1 MCVGRNSN
9 ILSFFSSVLIVTS
22 ILNRGIAISG
32 LDYIIYF
39 LFIVYFLIETDYA
52 RRIVVPK
59 RYFKVLIVLVLL
71 YIINALFSEFSP
83 SFPYVVLG
91 SLFTILPFL
100 HFVVNYNYNFS
111 EEKIS
116 EYIDVLIKTILIIV
130 AFVLMESVLFNPTK
144 YVGSPIGSNIFMIG
158 FFASL
163 CNQGLILSISQY
175 FRHKERKYIYC
186 AAFLVCVIML
196 TFQIKAIVG
205 MCLILAGYFFINFK
219 NKVRAVLTIAVCFV
233 LSAAVMWSIPA
244 FQVKLLKYIRI
255 YDITNEEN
263 NNIARIALYHTSFRI
278 AEDYFPLGTG
288 QGTYGSIPVNIVG
301 SDVYAHYDI
310 DEVYGISDKHDVDFK
325 MDTHWSSVLGESGVL
340 GSFLYLILMTFP
352 MFECRKNRLGSY
364 LSKPNM
370 FILFFSTGV
379 MMLESLVLALPNRFA
394 FMFIYSGLSAIILR
408 HEAEKVKSST
418 LK

>member
-39 LFIVYFLIETDYA
+39 LFIVYFLIETDYV

-325 MDTHWSSVLGESGVL
+325 MDTPVSPQIWIERLEKETAAYLQKTERQKQIQEQIELGEIQRKQTERLREMAVGIFPEWQTDSYL
-340 GSFLYLILMTFP
+340 QRHLFL
-352 MFECRKNRLGSY
+352 RSKASGSY
-364 LSKPNM
+364 VRTNWLLRS
-370 FILFFSTGV
+370 
-379 MMLESLVLALPNRFA
+379 NRFA
-394 FMFIYSGLSAIILR
+394 
-408 HEAEKVKSST
+408 HT
-418 LK
+418 